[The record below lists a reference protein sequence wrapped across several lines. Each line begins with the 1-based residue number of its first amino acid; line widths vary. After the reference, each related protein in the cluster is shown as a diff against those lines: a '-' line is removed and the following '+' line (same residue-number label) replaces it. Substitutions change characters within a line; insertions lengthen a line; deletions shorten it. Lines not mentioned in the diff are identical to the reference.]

1 MTEPVVLVGAGP
13 GDPGLLTV
21 AGREALEGA
30 QVLAYDLPVAPGIV
44 SLAPP
49 SARRIPVT
57 RRGDPGAVSY
67 LEIAALMAP
76 MAKEGLRVVRLKGGD
91 PFVYGRGYEE
101 AEELRALGVPT
112 RVIPGL
118 TSALAAPA
126 MAGIPVVCGDWSGSV
141 HIVSGTPRTGLAL
154 ELDYEALVRVG
165 GTLVFLMAVRRL
177 EAIQSG
183 LLAAAMPGDTPAA
196 LVEQGALSGQRRV
209 DATLATLC
217 AEAARAGVAEPAVL
231 VIGRVC
237 GLA

>member
-1 MTEPVVLVGAGP
+1 MAEPVVLVGAGP

-30 QVLAYDLPVAPGIV
+30 QVLAYDLLVAPAIV
-44 SLAPP
+44 ALAPP

-76 MAKEGLRVVRLKGGD
+76 MAREGLRVVRLKGGD
-91 PFVYGRGYEE
+91 PFVYGRGQEE
-101 AEELRALGVPT
+101 IEELRGLGVST

-126 MAGIPVVCGDWSGSV
+126 MAGIPVVCGHWSGSV
-141 HIVSGTPRTGLAL
+141 HIVSGTPRTGQVL

-165 GTLVFLMAVRRL
+165 GTLVFLMAIRHLRM
-177 EAIQSG
+177 IQSG
-183 LLAAAMPGDTPAA
+183 LLAAAMAGDTPAA
-196 LVEQGALSGQRRV
+196 LVEQGALPGQRRV

-217 AEAARAGVAEPAVL
+217 DEAERAGVEEPAVL
-231 VIGRVC
+231 IIGPVC
-237 GLA
+237 GL